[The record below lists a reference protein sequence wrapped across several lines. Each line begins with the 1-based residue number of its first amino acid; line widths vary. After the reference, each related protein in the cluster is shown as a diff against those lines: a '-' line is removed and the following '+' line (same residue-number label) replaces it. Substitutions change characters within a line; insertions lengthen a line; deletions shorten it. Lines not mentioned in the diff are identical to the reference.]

1 MAESA
6 TTSAPTVDL
15 GAILNAIGQW
25 IVSFFN
31 VLVQYAPVILTVTV
45 AGYLVYKYAGIVR
58 RSISQIIGLF

>member
-1 MAESA
+1 MASP
-6 TTSAPTVDL
+6 APTVDL
-15 GAILNAIGQW
+15 GAILSAIGEW

-45 AGYLVYKYAGIVR
+45 AGYLVYRYAGTIR

>member
-1 MAESA
+1 MASP
-6 TTSAPTVDL
+6 APAVDL

-45 AGYLVYKYAGIVR
+45 AGFLVYRYAGIVR

>member
-1 MAESA
+1 MASP
-6 TTSAPTVDL
+6 APTIDL

-45 AGYLVYKYAGIVR
+45 AGYLVYRYAGTIR